1 VTANRSTKG
10 QYLPGGS
17 PGRPKGARNRLA
29 ARVAGDQ
36 ARAGTASSADYV
48 ALVKQFAPEAE
59 EREREHIGLA
69 QPREGNLD
77 GEMRDLDERETH
89 RLAGA
94 LFGRDHGMPVP
105 AAPAPAEEE
114 KPAQP
119 SYNFRS
125 RRNAASDWSASDM
138 LRYRVQRA
146 AEDAASSAKYEREF
160 MSGDSGEEK

>member
-1 VTANRSTKG
+1 VTTNRGAKG

-77 GEMRDLDERETH
+77 GEMRNLDERETH

-114 KPAQP
+114 KPPRP
-119 SYNFRS
+119 SYSFH
-125 RRNAASDWSASDM
+125 RRQNAALDWSEGDM
-138 LRYRVQRA
+138 ERYRARRA
-146 AEDAASSAKYEREF
+146 AEDAKEAEIYERDDQE
-160 MSGDSGEEK
+160 SEK